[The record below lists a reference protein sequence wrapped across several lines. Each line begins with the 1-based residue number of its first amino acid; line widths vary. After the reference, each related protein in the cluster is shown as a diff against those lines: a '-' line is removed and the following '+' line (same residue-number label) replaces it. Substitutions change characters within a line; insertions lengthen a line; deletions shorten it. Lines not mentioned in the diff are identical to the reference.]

1 MADQP
6 ISEKVILSAQVP
18 ASQRD
23 QLARLAAEHDRPL
36 SYVVR
41 EALSDYLER
50 SVFSASGT
58 SSTSAGVSS
67 SSAASGEVSA
77 TRGEGADAA

>member
-18 ASQRD
+18 VAQRD

-41 EALSDYLER
+41 AALNDYLER
-50 SVFSASGT
+50 EDFSARGT
-58 SSTSAGVSS
+58 STQTSAGVSS
-67 SSAASGEVSA
+67 AAAPAGVSAAGEEPCA
-77 TRGEGADAA
+77 T

>member
-1 MADQP
+1 MDDAA

-23 QLARLAAEHDRPL
+23 QLARLATEHERSL

-41 EALSDYLER
+41 AALRDYLER
-50 SVFSASGT
+50 SEDFSAASSDRSPAGAVVSGPAA
-58 SSTSAGVSS
+58 SAGVS
-67 SSAASGEVSA
+67 AA
-77 TRGEGADAA
+77 RGEDVA

>member
-36 SYVVR
+36 SYLVR
-41 EALSDYLER
+41 AALNDYLER
-50 SVFSASGT
+50 EDFSARGT
-58 SSTSAGVSS
+58 STQTSAGVSS
-67 SSAASGEVSA
+67 SAASAEVSA
-77 TRGEGADAA
+77 ARGEDVA